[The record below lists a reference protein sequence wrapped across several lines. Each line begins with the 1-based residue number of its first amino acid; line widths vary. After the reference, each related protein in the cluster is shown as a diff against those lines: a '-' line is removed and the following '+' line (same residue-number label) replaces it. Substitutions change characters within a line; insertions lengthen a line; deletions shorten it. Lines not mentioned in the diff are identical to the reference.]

1 MKVRLSDFEI
11 KLIKNLAEKTF
22 GDCEIYIFGSRLKN
36 KKGGDIDI
44 FIDPK
49 DKSHLFNKKLKLSA
63 KLENI
68 LEKPVDV
75 IVSRN
80 RSRAIEKEA
89 RKGVKL

>member
-1 MKVRLSDFEI
+1 LKVRLSDFEI
-11 KLIKNLAEKTF
+11 RFIKDLAEKIF
-22 GDCEIYIFGSRLKN
+22 GDCEIYIFGSRLKD

-49 DKSHLFNKKLKLSA
+49 DKSHLFEKKLKLSA

-75 IVSRN
+75 VVSRY